1 MIRQEAILQSPLRV
15 LDRTI
20 RGGLGKGHLG
30 VIMAPPG
37 VGKSACLVQIGLD
50 ALLRGK
56 PVLHVAVGQSVEHVS
71 ARYEALFDELAE
83 RVDLADRRGVR
94 ESIAH
99 RRLIWSSLDGAF
111 GARALDEALA
121 AFEAHLEPGPSAIL
135 VDGFG
140 WEDPGA
146 TEMVRLLKASAA
158 GIGAELWITAR
169 EAECAELGL
178 ARRIAPLSD
187 ARAALVDVGVFL
199 EPHGRHARLTLVKD
213 FERFPATDVPL
224 VLEGGTLRLPEE
236 DDEAP
241 PRVERSPESFT
252 MLASGSAGAEEEFG
266 ACAERWGVR
275 EVNFTFGGR
284 HELART
290 RGLVELS
297 EDELRLGEVSAAYV
311 KAHMHR
317 ALPDSAEL
325 RRVLQA
331 IWHQVSTAGEVF
343 SVGGVNADRTAR
355 GGTGWAVEL
364 ARHWGRPVH
373 LFEQERK
380 RWLRWDECDW
390 VVEEPPA
397 ITRERFAGA
406 GTRSLSDDGRA
417 AIRALFER
425 SFGAPPSEG
434 VESRR

>member
-1 MIRQEAILQSPLRV
+1 MIRQEAILQSPLRI
-15 LDRTI
+15 LDRSI

-30 VIMAPPG
+30 VIMAPAG

-71 ARYEALFDELAE
+71 ARYDALFNELAE

-94 ESIAH
+94 ESIAR
-99 RRLIWSSLDGAF
+99 RRLIWSSMDGTF

-121 AFEAHLEPGPSAIL
+121 AFQAHLERGPATIL

-140 WEDPGA
+140 WEEPGA
-146 TEMVRLLKASAA
+146 TATVGAVKASAA
-158 GIGAELWITAR
+158 HVGAEIWMTAR
-169 EAECAELGL
+169 GARGDELG
-178 ARRIAPLSD
+178 RPPRIDPLPD
-187 ARAALVDVGVFL
+187 DCAALVDVGVFL
-199 EPHGRHARLTLVKD
+199 EPHGRHVRLTLVKD
-213 FERFPATDVPL
+213 FERFPATDVQI
-224 VLEGGTLRLPEE
+224 VLEGGTLRLPG
-236 DDEAP
+236 DDETP
-241 PRVERSPESFT
+241 PLERSPESFT
-252 MLASGSAGAEEEFG
+252 VLASGSAGAEEEFG

-284 HELART
+284 HEIART

-297 EDELRLGEVSAAYV
+297 EDELRVGAVSAAYV

-317 ALPDSAEL
+317 AFADSPEL

-331 IWHQVSTAGEVF
+331 IWHQVSTASEVF
-343 SVGGVNADRTAR
+343 SVGVVNPDKTAH

-364 ARHWGRPVH
+364 ARHWGKPVH
-373 LFEQERK
+373 LFDQDRSGWFVWNER
-380 RWLRWDECDW
+380 DW
-390 VVEEPPA
+390 SAEAPPA
-397 ITRERFAGA
+397 ITHERFAGA
-406 GTRSLSDDGRA
+406 GTRSPSGDGRA

-425 SFGAPPSEG
+425 SFGAPRS
-434 VESRR
+434 

>member
-1 MIRQEAILQSPLRV
+1 MIRQEAILQSPLRI
-15 LDRTI
+15 LDRSI

-30 VIMAPPG
+30 VIMAPAG

-56 PVLHVAVGQSVEHVS
+56 AVLHVAVGQSVEHVS
-71 ARYEALFDELAE
+71 ARYDALFDELAE

-99 RRLIWSSLDGAF
+99 RRLIWSSMDGAL
-111 GARALDEALA
+111 GARGLDEALA
-121 AFEAHLEPGPSAIL
+121 AFQAHLGLEPSVIL
-135 VDGFG
+135 VDGFD
-140 WEDPGA
+140 WEEPGA
-146 TEMVRLLKASAA
+146 TATVGAVKASAA
-158 GIGAELWITAR
+158 RVGAELWMTAR
-169 EAECAELGL
+169 EARERRPHDRPAHRPAVGRLRR
-178 ARRIAPLSD
+178 ARRRRRLPRAARPARPADAGEGLRAVPRD
-187 ARAALVDVGVFL
+187 RRPARAR
-199 EPHGRHARLTLVKD
+199 GRHAAAAD
-213 FERFPATDVPL
+213 
-224 VLEGGTLRLPEE
+224 

-241 PRVERSPESFT
+241 ATLGLSPGEFT
-252 MLASGSAGAEEEFG
+252 LLASGSAGAEEEFG
-266 ACAERWGVR
+266 ACAERWGVQ

-284 HELART
+284 HEIART

-297 EDELRLGEVSAAYV
+297 EDELRVGEVSAAYV

-317 ALPDSAEL
+317 AFSEPAL
-325 RRVLQA
+325 RRVLQT

-343 SVGGVNADRTAR
+343 SVGAVNPDETAH

-364 ARHWGRPVH
+364 ARHWGKPVH
-373 LFEQERK
+373 LFDQERK
-380 RWLRWDECDW
+380 RWFRWDERGW
-390 VVEEPPA
+390 VAEAPPV

-425 SFGAPPSEG
+425 SFGAP
-434 VESRR
+434 RA

>member
-1 MIRQEAILQSPLRV
+1 MIRQEAILQSPLRI
-15 LDRTI
+15 LDRSI

-30 VIMAPPG
+30 VIVAPAG

-50 ALLRGK
+50 ALLREK

-71 ARYEALFDELAE
+71 ARYDALFDELAE

-94 ESIAH
+94 ESIAR
-99 RRLIWSSLDGAF
+99 RRLIWSSMDGTF

-121 AFEAHLEPGPSAIL
+121 AFQAHLERGPSIIL

-140 WEDPGA
+140 WEEPGA
-146 TEMVRLLKASAA
+146 AAKIGAVKASAA
-158 GIGAELWITAR
+158 RVGAELWMTAR
-169 EAECAELGL
+169 DARGRELGR
-178 ARRIAPLSD
+178 APRIDSLSD
-187 ARAALVDVGVFL
+187 DCAALVDVGVFL
-199 EPHGRHARLTLVKD
+199 ESHGRHARLTLVKD

-224 VLEGGTLRLPEE
+224 LLEGGTLRLPG
-236 DDEAP
+236 DDERP
-241 PRVERSPESFT
+241 PVDRSPESFT
-252 MLASGSAGAEEEFG
+252 LLASGSAGAEEEFG

-284 HELART
+284 HEIART

-297 EDELRLGEVSAAYV
+297 EDELRVGEVSAAYV

-317 ALPDSAEL
+317 AFSESPEL

-343 SVGGVNADRTAR
+343 SVGAVNPDKTAH

-364 ARHWGRPVH
+364 ARHWGKPVY
-373 LFEQERK
+373 LFDQERK
-380 RWLRWDECDW
+380 GWFWWNERDW
-390 VVEEPPA
+390 VAEAPPA

-406 GTRSLSDDGRA
+406 GTRSLSDEGRA

-425 SFGAPPSEG
+425 SFGAPSTP
-434 VESRR
+434 

>member
-1 MIRQEAILQSPLRV
+1 MIRQEAILQSPLRI
-15 LDRTI
+15 LDRSI

-30 VIMAPPG
+30 VIMAPAG

-50 ALLRGK
+50 ALLREK

-71 ARYEALFDELAE
+71 ARYDALFDELAE
-83 RVDLADRRGVR
+83 RVDLADRGRVR

-99 RRLIWSSLDGAF
+99 RRLIWSWGEAALCPRG
-111 GARALDEALA
+111 LDEALA
-121 AFEAHLEPGPSAIL
+121 AFQAHLGLGPCTLL
-135 VDGFG
+135 VDGFD
-140 WEDPGA
+140 WEESGCSATVGA
-146 TEMVRLLKASAA
+146 FKESAA
-158 GIGAELWITAR
+158 RIGAEIWMTAR
-169 EAECAELGL
+169 DARGRELGR
-178 ARRIAPLSD
+178 ARGIGPLPD
-187 ARAALVDVGVFL
+187 DCVALVDVGISL
-199 EPHGRHARLTLVKD
+199 EPHGRHARLMLVKD
-213 FERFPATDVPL
+213 FERFPATHVPL
-224 VLEGGTLRLPEE
+224 LLEGGTLRLPT

-241 PRVERSPESFT
+241 PPVELSPGTFT
-252 MLASGSAGAEEEFG
+252 LLATGSAGAEEEFG

-284 HELART
+284 HEIART

-297 EDELRLGEVSAAYV
+297 EDELRVGEVSAAYV

-317 ALPDSAEL
+317 AFPESAQL

-343 SVGGVNADRTAR
+343 SVGAVNADKTAH

-364 ARHWGRPVH
+364 ARHWGKPVH
-373 LFEQERK
+373 VFDQERK
-380 RWLRWDECDW
+380 RWFRWNERDW
-390 VVEEPPA
+390 VDEAPPA

-406 GTRSLSDDGRA
+406 GTRFPTDDGRA

-425 SFGAPPSEG
+425 SFGAPRS
-434 VESRR
+434 

>member
-1 MIRQEAILQSPLRV
+1 MIRQEAILQSPLRI
-15 LDRTI
+15 LDRSI

-30 VIMAPPG
+30 VIMAPAG

-50 ALLRGK
+50 GLLRGK
-56 PVLHVAVGQSVEHVS
+56 PVLHVDVGQSMEHVS
-71 ARYEALFDELAE
+71 ARYDALFDELAE
-83 RVDLADRRGVR
+83 RADLADRRGVR
-94 ESIAH
+94 ESIA
-99 RRLIWSSLDGAF
+99 RLRLIWSSMDGTF
-111 GARALDEALA
+111 SARGLDEPLV
-121 AFEAHLEPGPSAIL
+121 AFQAHLGVEPSTIL
-135 VDGFG
+135 VDGFD
-140 WEDPGA
+140 WEEPGA
-146 TEMVRLLKASAA
+146 AATVGAVKASAA
-158 GIGAELWITAR
+158 RIDAEIWMTAR
-169 EAECAELGL
+169 DARGPDELG
-178 ARRIAPLSD
+178 AGRIAPLSD
-187 ARAALVDVGVFL
+187 GCAALVDVGVFL

-425 SFGAPPSEG
+425 SFGAPPSQG

>member
-1 MIRQEAILQSPLRV
+1 MIRQEAILQSPLRI
-15 LDRTI
+15 LDRWI

-30 VIMAPPG
+30 VIMAPAG

-50 ALLRGK
+50 ALLREK

-71 ARYEALFDELAE
+71 ARHDALFDELAE
-83 RVDLADRRGVR
+83 RVDLADRGRVR

-99 RRLIWSSLDGAF
+99 RRLIWSSAEGTS

-121 AFEAHLEPGPSAIL
+121 AFQANLGLVPHTIL
-135 VDGFG
+135 VDGFDWG
-140 WEDPGA
+140 EPGCTA
-146 TEMVRLLKASAA
+146 TVGAFKESAA
-158 GIGAELWITAR
+158 RVGAELWMTAR
-169 EAECAELGL
+169 AARGPELGRGPRIFPL
-178 ARRIAPLSD
+178 ADDS
-187 ARAALVDVGVFL
+187 AALVDVGVFL
-199 EPHGRHARLTLVKD
+199 QPHGRHARLTLVKD
-213 FERFPATDVPL
+213 FERSPATDVSL
-224 VLEGGTLRLPEE
+224 VLEGGTLRLPR

-241 PRVERSPESFT
+241 PPLELSPGDFT
-252 MLASGSAGAEEEFG
+252 LLASASSGAEEEFG
-266 ACAERWGVR
+266 VCAERWGVR

-284 HELART
+284 RGIART

-297 EDELRLGEVSAAYV
+297 EDELRIGEVSAAYV
-311 KAHMHR
+311 KTHMHR
-317 ALPDSAEL
+317 AFPDSAEL

-343 SVGGVNADRTAR
+343 SVGAVNADKTAH

-373 LFEQERK
+373 LFDQERK
-380 RWLRWDECDW
+380 RWLRWDERDW
-390 VVEEPPA
+390 VDVAPPA
-397 ITRERFAGA
+397 ITHERFAGA

-425 SFGAPPSEG
+425 SFGAPRS
-434 VESRR
+434 